1 MSGLTSLV
9 QAGGVLEKK
18 IETVANNLANAS
30 TVGFKEDQPSF
41 REVLSTVQRVVPQS
55 DEENFLSHEYLDQYV
70 GMDKSAVMVD
80 EIGKNFTTGRV
91 LL

>member
-41 REVLSTVQRVVPQS
+41 RDYFPLYKGWFLNQTKKTSSPMSISTSMWAWINLP
-55 DEENFLSHEYLDQYV
+55 
-70 GMDKSAVMVD
+70 
-80 EIGKNFTTGRV
+80 
-91 LL
+91 

>member
-41 REVLSTVQRVVPQS
+41 REVLSTVRW
-55 DEENFLSHEYLDQYV
+55 FLNQTKKTSSPTSISTSMWAWINLP
-70 GMDKSAVMVD
+70 
-80 EIGKNFTTGRV
+80 
-91 LL
+91 

>member
-55 DEENFLSHEYLDQYV
+55 DEENFLSHEYLDQ
-70 GMDKSAVMVD
+70 
-80 EIGKNFTTGRV
+80 
-91 LL
+91 